1 MLKQRTVT
9 CPRCGAI
16 IEVTNPNLMLSREI
30 NCPNPKCKAVL
41 HIQFDNGETVFV
53 DSKNKNKFPGFLKY
67 EGNDHAGLKEG
78 RNTIGRADRKRTADI
93 GINTQDMSMSRL
105 HCVIEVVKQKSG
117 KYKVIIS
124 DARDLEKIDVKP
136 IFVNNEMLSSYDK
149 ILLEDGDNIKLGNT
163 IVKYIQN

>member
-1 MLKQRTVT
+1 MLEKRTVT

-16 IEVTNPNLMLSREI
+16 IEVTNPNLLPSKEI

-53 DSKNKNKFPGFLKY
+53 DTNDKNKFPGFLKC
-67 EGNDHAGLKEG
+67 EGYARMCLKEG
-78 RNTIGRADRKRTADI
+78 KNTVGRADKNKTADVGLKI
-93 GINTQDMSMSRL
+93 QDMTMSRL
-105 HCVIEVVKQKSG
+105 HCIIEVVKLKND

-124 DARDLEKIDVKP
+124 DARSVEKIGVKP

-163 IVKYIQN
+163 IVRYIQN